1 MNVWFLLKLYGTTL
15 ATFLIIDLTWL
26 GLIARGFYAKH
37 LGHLMAARTNW
48 PAAIVFYLLFV
59 LGVIIF
65 AVLPGLEADSLP
77 KALVWGALYGFF
89 TYATYDL
96 TNLATLRDWPVLLT
110 IVDIA
115 WGVILATSVSAI
127 GFWIGNWMVPQ
138 AGL

>member
-1 MNVWFLLKLYGTTL
+1 MNIWFLLKLYGTTL
-15 ATFLIIDLTWL
+15 AAFLIIDLTWL

-48 PAAIVFYLLFV
+48 SAAIVFYLLFV

-77 KALVWGALYGFF
+77 KALLWGALYGFF

-96 TNLATLRDWPVLLT
+96 TNLATLRNWPVLLT

-115 WGVILATSVSAI
+115 WGVFLATSVSAI
-127 GFWIGNWMVPQ
+127 SFWIGNWMVSQ